1 MCRCIDE
8 LPVCTHTTNNTLYI
22 NDISTTFKVEQ
33 RRNKKKKKKQNCTLY
48 SSLKAFSLVG
58 ITSLLP
64 QQAGIP
70 RLKYG
75 GFREEGSVCQHL
87 SPSQTCI
94 SCSSLHGNTNFPMQ
108 IDQPGPN
115 PILVHPNTDGAP
127 GQKEFRKPSC
137 SPLQVMEILNAASL
151 FQGPPLGRTTPSRE
165 PWSRP
170 SDLFLWWGL
179 RRKPKEDRRPQVY
192 SQWPSWKPRHTRF
205 RLSSP
210 ELGMKKCCHLVDV
223 FLTASVNPLLLG
235 SEYSPACLVE
245 KSLTGSQEIF
255 NGWKSWEK

>member
-1 MCRCIDE
+1 MTCVDVSMNCLSAHIQQTTH
-8 LPVCTHTTNNTLYI
+8 CTSMIFLQLLKWNREET
-22 NDISTTFKVEQ
+22 
-33 RRNKKKKKKQNCTLY
+33 RKKKKQNCTLY
-48 SSLKAFSLVG
+48 SSLKALSLVG

-165 PWSRP
+165 P
-170 SDLFLWWGL
+170 
-179 RRKPKEDRRPQVY
+179 
-192 SQWPSWKPRHTRF
+192 
-205 RLSSP
+205 
-210 ELGMKKCCHLVDV
+210 
-223 FLTASVNPLLLG
+223 
-235 SEYSPACLVE
+235 
-245 KSLTGSQEIF
+245 
-255 NGWKSWEK
+255 